1 MCDDN
6 KNALG
11 LWSERENKNENI
23 ILTNINNE
31 YKRDGYWESWKFKE
45 GCSQRLCMAS
55 LIFNFLWFLI
65 GNHSGSRDRDF
76 ETFPKQT
83 DPFYW
88 NACLGKDVRE
98 WGW

>member
-31 YKRDGYWESWKFKE
+31 YKRDRY
-45 GCSQRLCMAS
+45 
-55 LIFNFLWFLI
+55 
-65 GNHSGSRDRDF
+65 
-76 ETFPKQT
+76 
-83 DPFYW
+83 
-88 NACLGKDVRE
+88 
-98 WGW
+98 